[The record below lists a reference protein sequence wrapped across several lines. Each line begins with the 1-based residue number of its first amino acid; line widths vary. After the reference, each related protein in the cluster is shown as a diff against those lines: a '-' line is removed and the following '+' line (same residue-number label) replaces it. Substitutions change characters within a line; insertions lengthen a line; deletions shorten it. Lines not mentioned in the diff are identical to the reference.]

1 MHNMVRVDGS
11 PDTVAALLC
20 RGARSHHIVACPL
33 RMSCKS
39 ASYCHRPAASISCM
53 HLMPVIRC
61 VWPIT
66 YIFNALP
73 TRVPC
78 EVMMGL
84 MLGILRTHGY
94 AWGPRSLGH
103 VAALDPSHTRRQVWS
118 HMTHSG
124 TRALP
129 GSGPGAL
136 VTWRCQSLPA

>member
-1 MHNMVRVDGS
+1 MRNMVRVDGS
-11 PDTVAALLC
+11 PGTVAALLC
-20 RGARSHHIVACPL
+20 RGARSHHTVACPL
-33 RMSCKS
+33 RMSYRS
-39 ASYCHRPAASISCM
+39 ASYYHRLAASISFM
-53 HLMPVIRC
+53 HLMHVIHC

-94 AWGPRSLGH
+94 AWGPRALGH
-103 VAALDPSHTRRQVWS
+103 VAALEPSHTRRQVWS
-118 HMTHSG
+118 HRTHSG
-124 TRALP
+124 TGALP
-129 GSGPGAL
+129 GGGPGAL